1 MARYINSF
9 HNPHDATYGPSH
21 FETSAKPVEYL
32 GFTIYRRLP
41 ECFDVVRDGL
51 CVGMYAG
58 LNGAKR
64 AIDAGRYAAP
74 AAA

>member
-1 MARYINSF
+1 MASYINSF
-9 HNPHDATYGPSH
+9 HRPHDTTYGPSH
-21 FETSAKPVEYL
+21 FEVSAKPTEYL
-32 GFTIYRRLP
+32 GFMVYRRLP
-41 ECFDVVRDGL
+41 ECFDVVSDGV

-64 AIDAGRYAAP
+64 AIDAGRHIAL